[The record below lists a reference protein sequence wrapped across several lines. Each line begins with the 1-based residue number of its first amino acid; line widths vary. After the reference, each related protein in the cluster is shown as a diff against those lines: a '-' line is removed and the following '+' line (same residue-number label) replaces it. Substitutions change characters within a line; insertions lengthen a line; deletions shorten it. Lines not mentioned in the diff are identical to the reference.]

1 MFGRAHGQLAA
12 GAGCQIVGLF
22 EAPAAERSF
31 AMGQSGGA
39 DLAKAAVGD
48 RALAPIA
55 GRIAGPEGDRAK
67 QVAGLSVFD
76 GAVAGQQGGRQ
87 ITG

>member
-1 MFGRAHGQLAA
+1 MFGRADGQLAA
-12 GAGCQIVGLF
+12 GAGGQIVGLF
-22 EAPAAERSF
+22 EAPAAERRF

-55 GRIAGPEGDRAK
+55 G
-67 QVAGLSVFD
+67 
-76 GAVAGQQGGRQ
+76 
-87 ITG
+87 